1 MFLPLH
7 FLPFVSL
14 AACLSLKEF
23 SIHAPTTFYSKT
35 SQATLGQGG
44 SNEFLNHIFEAVRDP
59 QPIVRACAADALS
72 QCLKILMD
80 RQHKSLTG
88 LLCQVHFAVME
99 GLEVETTKKS
109 WSAITKV
116 EATQHGSLLVIS
128 TMLARTRDF
137 MLPRFVEVCNK
148 VLEFTRHPKALMR
161 LEVIR
166 LLPRLARRQ
175 PRVFARRYLEQS
187 LDFLLESASTP
198 ATPRV
203 RVDLRPSAFSSIGLL
218 VLAMSDTE
226 TGEVLGGDSLPTVK
240 ILDDPENPGKRHVVQ
255 LSDTGIIYSRLDK
268 IFRLV
273 SDGLK
278 SSSQSSKKVTPEIH
292 IAAFHCAADLV
303 EALNDMAVP
312 YMSALID
319 DMFRAGLSN
328 DLIQCLHAIA
338 ECIPEQQSI
347 IEDRLLQAVSMCL
360 AGMKSARDACEST
373 APSLI
378 SPMTRM
384 GRGLTLSE
392 DELMASGAA
401 RDVSSD
407 ATRVK
412 INTSNNPRAVND
424 LVLSLQTLGSF
435 GDSIGRVTTSE
446 GVVPLLPFVQKVA
459 SQYLSHP
466 SSEVRRAAAL
476 TCCML
481 LVPPGIVYKKRV
493 GSFSARIIED
503 VLDTLLRVAVSD
515 PSPVVRLCVVRA
527 LDSRYD
533 PFLCQ
538 AHHLKPL
545 FLLLQDEVLATKA
558 TAVQLMGRLAALNPA
573 PILPYMRKFLLDLIV
588 ELECGVDTGRGR
600 EEATRLLV
608 VFLKSR
614 SMKRLVNPILPAV
627 VESLPLNGG
636 TPRLASAALEALGEL
651 AKAAGAS
658 LQPWVKKLVPNIL
671 ATLQDQSS
679 ASKQRTS
686 LRTLSLIAGSTGYVI
701 QPYIDYPNLLSQASD
716 ILPGTKRA
724 PWALRREVIRTLGV
738 LGALDPDRYH
748 VVAPKTRKGGAVGG
762 AYFVVQ
768 DDVESTKALPD
779 QGEATWEMVGRSPLV
794 NSALPANIQA
804 LAAKTSSSFITSK
817 AATAIVS
824 SGHKALGAADTQ
836 GIISVEND
844 DDLPAHLSMYEQYA
858 MVAQPV
864 SSLPPAR
871 RMTPSDEE
879 FYPTVAIQALMRI
892 FKDPSLANHHGMV
905 MQAIMFIFKSL
916 GLRCVPFLSKV
927 VPHILLTIRTC
938 GPSNLRESLLKQVA
952 TLSGIVREHLRPY
965 VADIFDIVEQ
975 FWPSRHLGTIFSL
988 ILHIAVGVPDEF
1000 RKFVPR
1006 LIRRILTN
1014 LDEMQVADWASAGSG
1029 MNNRVRG
1036 LRETERLR
1044 LMLSSIRNLRGV
1056 LGDYLH
1062 VLVPALLK
1070 LSDSLVPQTGDGDWV
1085 IDNDM
1090 SSLTVLAL
1098 QTTSALLEC
1107 EGSGVGVRPVTPYWG
1122 DKSGACIRSGSLS
1135 ARVVQP
1141 LIRMLGEKC
1150 KGNRTIGMAIVETL
1164 CVCAKQLG
1172 QTNWMPLYHQVARSA
1187 IESWQESVLD
1197 DDSGVNHPGVDT
1209 YNTNNTG
1216 LKIYDGV
1223 IRNLQASPLRRSY
1236 NNPLLHDGPRMNRRQ
1251 DSLLLFGGE
1260 PLQPMFSESHGV
1272 SMGYDSTVDV
1282 FDNSISPHFHQSSK
1296 QKVNQAYLQRAWDV
1310 AQCAS
1315 RDDWDEWMRRLAIQL
1330 LREAPSPALRAAA
1343 NLAHAYQPLAREL
1356 FSAAFV
1362 CCWKDLSEPYRVNLV
1377 HALETA
1383 FVADVSP
1390 EILQTLLN
1398 LAEFMEHDEDGGL
1411 PIDIPIL
1418 ADLALKC
1425 RAYAKALH
1433 YKEREH
1439 SMGGSSSCVEALI
1452 SVNRKLDL
1460 PEAALGVLKSAT
1472 LRLEEDRRLD
1482 VSDRT
1487 DGQNFSAD
1495 LRQHQTTEMFYS
1507 VVWATQDMN
1516 ASKMD
1521 VLDLAE
1527 NKELW
1532 LAKLGSWTEA
1542 LEVYEEKLIRNPH
1555 DFDAILG
1562 CMRCLSASGE
1572 WRRVLE
1578 LAEDNWPKL
1587 VESDFAGSTH
1597 ESGGSNFY
1605 STQTT
1610 KKDKKK
1616 ALRMCA
1622 DAAWRLGRWDDLEK
1636 FSSELVHGQGSSQGA
1651 ATTAIPGIPLD
1662 LNFAQADFDGAFFSA
1677 VVHIHRNEWAM
1688 AEAAIDAARKAMD
1701 SRFTALMTESY
1712 NRAYPSMVT
1721 AQTLAEMEE
1730 IIEFKKVETG
1740 SQGTLHKHPANR
1752 INSAEARERLL
1763 SVWRDRLAGCRVDAD
1778 VHSSILA
1785 VRSLVLGPTDEVDA
1799 TLTLSELSRQAQR
1812 LKLAERVLLD
1822 PLVALGADIDGPVF
1836 GFGLAESLDLR
1847 FELENTLA
1855 RKSVGNIIDELVTT
1869 EASTF
1874 LPHYDQRHEHWS
1886 KQLIVEAGG
1895 LDRLMI
1901 QHRLYFAFLKQMWFT
1916 DKRDEAMDRMSCL
1929 CDVVDMVS
1937 HCESID
1943 DKSMRASCWLELG
1956 EWKIEE
1962 RTSPTGEPLPEQ
1974 LQIEVL
1980 CEFKRAIT
1988 MDESGYRAWHAWAL
2002 LNFRLALQMNE
2013 REDNQAASSTR
2024 KRGTQ
2029 VSATQKNHVITAIR
2043 GFVKAIS
2050 LGTKRWSASVQ
2061 QDMLNLLTC
2070 LFRYGEQSSIATI
2083 INECVETVAIDTW
2096 LGVLPQLLAR
2106 IHIKSP
2112 SIRSVLHPLLVRLG
2126 EKHPQALIYPLS
2138 VLLKSPVAERKTAA
2152 EALMNSLRSHSS
2164 ALVEEALMVS
2174 SELIRVA
2181 ILWLETWHEG
2191 LEEASRLYFGEG
2203 NVAGMLELLVPLHE
2217 KIEKGAETRLES
2229 DFIASFGQDLAQA
2242 HQHIKDYVRLVTEG
2256 GASIPTG
2263 PAASAAHDP
2272 TGRLRQN
2279 EEAETAM
2286 NKAWDIYYT
2295 VFRRINKQLP
2305 ALTKL
2310 ELNQCSP
2317 ALSRAQSLELG
2328 VPGSYRVDGSY
2339 VKIEKFIPNVQVI
2352 TSKQRPRKITIRGS
2366 DGKDYVFLL
2375 KGHEDLRQDERVM
2388 QLFGLV
2394 NALLERDRQ
2403 TKKHDLRIQRYAI
2416 SPLSHNCGLVGW
2428 VPHTDTLHSLI
2439 RDYRNSKKTPL
2450 NLEHREM
2457 LKLAPDYDM
2466 LTVMQKVEVFTDAL
2480 RRTTGKGNDLY
2491 EILWL
2496 KSTNS
2501 EEWLERR
2508 TKYTRSLAVMSM
2520 VGYILGLGDRHPS
2533 NLMLDKLSGR
2543 VLHIDFGDC
2552 FEVAMMREKYP
2563 EKVPFRLTRMLIKA
2577 MEVSGIEGSY
2587 RSTCERTMTVLR
2599 ESRDSLVAMLEAFV
2613 HDPLISWRLIGDT
2626 EKNENEERISRA
2638 VDELRGSTS
2647 NTNGTNNP
2655 LAESNEN
2662 GIGVVSG
2669 VPIDLNGGRP
2679 SVMNE
2684 PITEGLDEDADE
2696 EGGGGGGGGA
2706 DNILFP
2712 ESVND
2717 LRSLARRPTETTA
2730 MSATRARSLQMYS
2743 NIQTWAANL
2752 STDSR
2757 IASIAG
2763 DERAEQVAASGSVA
2777 RSRIERSMRQR
2788 ELLSLLDEEGGL
2800 AHEEALNEKALK
2812 VIRRVQDK
2820 LAGTDFPDR
2829 DGNGDPLDVVDQV
2842 QRLIVQATSV
2852 ENLCQLFIGW
2862 CAFW

>member
-1 MFLPLH
+1 MRTFCIGFRLILPLPS
-7 FLPFVSL
+7 LYILIFVISL

-23 SIHAPTTFYSKT
+23 AIHAPTTFYSKT
-35 SQATLGQGG
+35 SQATMGQGG

-99 GLEVETTKKS
+99 GLEEETTKKS

-128 TMLARTRDF
+128 TMIAQTRDF
-137 MLPRFVEVCNK
+137 MLPRFAEVCKK
-148 VLEFTRHPKALMR
+148 VMEFASHPKALMR

-187 LDFLLESASTP
+187 LDFLLESASSP
-198 ATPRV
+198 APPRV
-203 RVDLRPSAFSSIGLL
+203 RVDVRPSAFSSIGLL

-226 TGEVLGGDSLPTVK
+226 TGEVLGGDSMPTVK
-240 ILDDPENPGKRHVVQ
+240 ILDDPENSGERHLVE
-255 LSDTGIIYSRLDK
+255 LSETGVIYSKLDE
-268 IFRLV
+268 IFQLV

-278 SSSQSSKKVTPEIH
+278 SSSQSSKKNTPEIH

-303 EALNDMAVP
+303 EALNEMALP

-360 AGMKSARDACEST
+360 AGMKSARDACESIV
-373 APSLI
+373 PSLAG
-378 SPMTRM
+378 PMTRM
-384 GRGLTLSE
+384 GRGLTLNE
-392 DELMASGAA
+392 DELMAGGTTRGVA
-401 RDVSSD
+401 SD
-407 ATRVK
+407 SPRVR
-412 INTSNNPRAVND
+412 INTSNNPRVVDD

-481 LVPPGIVYKKRV
+481 LMPPGIVHKKRV
-493 GSFSARIIED
+493 GGYSARIIED

-538 AHHLKPL
+538 AHHLQPL

-558 TAVQLMGRLAALNPA
+558 TAVQLIGRLAALNPA
-573 PILPYMRKFLLDLIV
+573 PILPYMRKFLLDVIV

-608 VFLKSR
+608 VFLKSK
-614 SMKRLVNPILPAV
+614 SMKRLVNPVLPAV

-658 LQPWVKKLVPNIL
+658 LQPWVKELVPNIL

-701 QPYIDYPNLLSQASD
+701 QPYIDYPNLLSQATD

-724 PWALRREVIRTLGV
+724 PWALRCEVIRTLGV

-748 VVAPKTRKGGAVGG
+748 IVAPKTRKGGAVGG

-768 DDVESTKALPD
+768 DDVENTKAVAD
-779 QGEATWEMVGRSPLV
+779 QTAATWEMVGRSPLP
-794 NSALPANIQA
+794 STALPTNIQA
-804 LAAKTSSSFITSK
+804 LAAKTSSSFVTSK
-817 AATAIVS
+817 AVTAMVS
-824 SGHKALGAADTQ
+824 SGRKALGTTDSSNNT
-836 GIISVEND
+836 SVDND
-844 DDLPAHLSMYEQYA
+844 DDLPVHLSMYEQYA

-871 RMTPSDEE
+871 RMTPSDDE

-927 VPHILLTIRTC
+927 VPHIMLTIRTC

-975 FWPSRHLGTIFSL
+975 FWTSRHLGTIFSL

-1000 RKFVPR
+1000 RKFLPR

-1014 LDEMQVADWASAGSG
+1014 LDEMQVAGWASANART
-1029 MNNRVRG
+1029 NNRVRG

-1044 LMLSSIRNLRGV
+1044 LMLSSIRSLRGV

-1062 VLVPALLK
+1062 VLIPALLK
-1070 LSDSLVPQTGDGDWV
+1070 LSDSLVPQVAVADEKRGDWA
-1085 IDNDM
+1085 IDSGV

-1107 EGSGVGVRPVTPYWG
+1107 EGSGAGVRPVTPYWG

-1141 LIRMLGEKC
+1141 LTRMLGEKC
-1150 KGNRTIGMAIVETL
+1150 KGNKTIGMAIVETL

-1187 IESWQESVLD
+1187 IELWQEGVLED
-1197 DDSGVNHPGVDT
+1197 DMGINPPGVDT
-1209 YNTNNTG
+1209 FSTNDSG
-1216 LKIYDGV
+1216 LKIYDEIV
-1223 IRNLQASPLRRSY
+1223 RTLEASPLQRSY
-1236 NNPLLHDGPRMNRRQ
+1236 NNPLLHDGPRMARRQ

-1260 PLQPMFSESHGV
+1260 PLQPMFSENLGV
-1272 SMGYDSTVDV
+1272 STGYDSTVDV
-1282 FDNSISPHFHQSSK
+1282 FDNSASPHFQQSSK
-1296 QKVNQAYLQRAWDV
+1296 QKINQAYLQRAWDV

-1362 CCWKDLSEPYRVNLV
+1362 CCWKDLNEPYRVNLV

-1398 LAEFMEHDEDGGL
+1398 LAEFMEYDDDGGL

-1472 LRLEEDRRLD
+1472 MRLDEDRRLD

-1487 DGQNFSAD
+1487 GGNHFSPD
-1495 LRQHQTTEMFYS
+1495 LVRQHQTNEMFYS
-1507 VVWATQDMN
+1507 VVWSTQDGN

-1562 CMRCLSASGE
+1562 CMRCLSAIGE

-1578 LAEDNWPKL
+1578 LAEDNWPTL
-1587 VESDFAGSTH
+1587 VDNAFPGSVH
-1597 ESGGSNFY
+1597 ELGGSNFY
-1605 STQTT
+1605 STQAA
-1610 KKDKKK
+1610 KRDQKK

-1636 FSSELVHGQGSSQGA
+1636 FSSELVHGQGSVQGTATA
-1651 ATTAIPGIPLD
+1651 ATPVVPRD

-1677 VVHIHRNEWAM
+1677 VLHIHRNEWAM
-1688 AEAAIDAARKAMD
+1688 AAAAIDAARKAMD

-1712 NRAYPSMVT
+1712 NRAYPTMVT

-1785 VRSLVLGPTDEVDA
+1785 VRSLILGPTDEVDA

-1812 LKLAERVLLD
+1812 FKLAERVLLD
-1822 PLVALGADIDGPVF
+1822 PLAALGADLNGPVF
-1836 GFGLAESLDLR
+1836 GFGLAECGLVESLELR
-1847 FELENTLA
+1847 FEREKSLA
-1855 RKSVGNIIDELVTT
+1855 RKPVGNIIDELVTT
-1869 EASTF
+1869 ASSAF
-1874 LPHYDQRHEHWS
+1874 LPQYDQRHEQWS
-1886 KQLIVEAGG
+1886 KQLVGEAGG
-1895 LDRLMI
+1895 LDRLKI
-1901 QHRLYFAFLKQMWFT
+1901 QHRLYFAYLKQMWLT
-1916 DKRDEAMDRMSCL
+1916 DRRDEAMDRMSRL

-1937 HCESID
+1937 HCESAE
-1943 DKSMRASCWLELG
+1943 DKNMRASCWLELG
-1956 EWKIEE
+1956 EWKIDEM
-1962 RTSPTGEPLPEQ
+1962 TSPGEPLPER

-2013 REDNQAASSTR
+2013 REDIQAAPSTQR
-2024 KRGTQ
+2024 RGTQ
-2029 VSATQKNHVITAIR
+2029 VSSTQRNHVITAIR

-2083 INECVETVAIDTW
+2083 VNECVETVAIDTW

-2138 VLLKSPVAERKTAA
+2138 VLLKSPVAERKAAA

-2203 NVAGMLELLVPLHE
+2203 NVAGMLDLLVPLHD
-2217 KIEKGAETRLES
+2217 KIEKGAETRRES
-2229 DFIASFGQDLAQA
+2229 DFISSFGQDLAQA
-2242 HQHIKDYVRLVTEG
+2242 HHHIKDYVRLVTEG
-2256 GASIPTG
+2256 GANIPTG
-2263 PAASAAHDP
+2263 PAASKAYDP
-2272 TGRLRQN
+2272 SGRLRQN

-2310 ELNQCSP
+2310 ELNHCSP

-2394 NALLERDRQ
+2394 NALLERKRQ

-2428 VPHTDTLHSLI
+2428 VPHTDTMHSLI
-2439 RDYRNSKKTPL
+2439 RDYRTSKKTPL

-2543 VLHIDFGDC
+2543 VLHIDFG
-2552 FEVAMMREKYP
+2552 MYSEKMCI
-2563 EKVPFRLTRMLIKA
+2563 LL
-2577 MEVSGIEGSY
+2577 
-2587 RSTCERTMTVLR
+2587 
-2599 ESRDSLVAMLEAFV
+2599 
-2613 HDPLISWRLIGDT
+2613 
-2626 EKNENEERISRA
+2626 
-2638 VDELRGSTS
+2638 
-2647 NTNGTNNP
+2647 
-2655 LAESNEN
+2655 LAEFDHS
-2662 GIGVVSG
+2662 SH
-2669 VPIDLNGGRP
+2669 
-2679 SVMNE
+2679 
-2684 PITEGLDEDADE
+2684 
-2696 EGGGGGGGGA
+2696 
-2706 DNILFP
+2706 
-2712 ESVND
+2712 
-2717 LRSLARRPTETTA
+2717 
-2730 MSATRARSLQMYS
+2730 
-2743 NIQTWAANL
+2743 L
-2752 STDSR
+2752 S
-2757 IASIAG
+2757 I
-2763 DERAEQVAASGSVA
+2763 
-2777 RSRIERSMRQR
+2777 
-2788 ELLSLLDEEGGL
+2788 LLSLPVQVTV
-2800 AHEEALNEKALK
+2800 LK
-2812 VIRRVQDK
+2812 W
-2820 LAGTDFPDR
+2820 L
-2829 DGNGDPLDVVDQV
+2829 
-2842 QRLIVQATSV
+2842 
-2852 ENLCQLFIGW
+2852 
-2862 CAFW
+2862 

>member
-1 MFLPLH
+1 MFSL
-7 FLPFVSL
+7 FLDTTVRRL

-23 SIHAPTTFYSKT
+23 ATHAPTTFYSKT

-99 GLEVETTKKS
+99 GLEAETTKKN

-128 TMLARTRDF
+128 TMIAQTRDF
-137 MLPRFVEVCNK
+137 MLPRYEEVCNK
-148 VLEFTRHPKALMR
+148 VLEFTCHPKALMR

-166 LLPRLARRQ
+166 LLPRLARRA

-187 LDFLLESASTP
+187 LEFLLESASTQTP
-198 ATPRV
+198 PRV

-226 TGEVLGGDSLPTVK
+226 SGEVLGGDSLPTVK
-240 ILDDPENPGKRHVVQ
+240 IIDDPEHPGEKHIVE
-255 LSDTGIIYSRLDK
+255 LSETGVIYSKLDK
-268 IFRLV
+268 IFQLV
-273 SDGLK
+273 SNGLK
-278 SSSQSSKKVTPEIH
+278 DRAQSARKNTPEMH

-303 EALNDMAVP
+303 EALNDVALSYIP
-312 YMSALID
+312 ALID

-338 ECIPEQQSI
+338 ECIPEQQSV
-347 IEDRLLQAVSMCL
+347 IEDRLLQEVSMCL
-360 AGMKSARDACEST
+360 AGIKSARDACEST
-373 APSLI
+373 TSSLVL
-378 SPMTRM
+378 PTARTGRAMT
-384 GRGLTLSE
+384 LNE
-392 DELMASGAA
+392 DELEVSTTPRRDGAA
-401 RDVSSD
+401 REISLDVPK
-407 ATRVK
+407 VK
-412 INTSNNPRAVND
+412 INFSNTPQTVND

-435 GDSIGRVTTSE
+435 GDSIGRVTTSG

-476 TCCML
+476 TCCTL
-481 LVPPGIVYKKRV
+481 LVPPGILHKRRV
-493 GSFSARIIED
+493 GGHSARIIED
-503 VLDTLLRVAVSD
+503 VLKTLLRVAVSD

-538 AHHLKPL
+538 AHHLQPL
-545 FLLLQDEVLATKA
+545 YLLLQDELLATKA
-558 TAVQLMGRLAALNPA
+558 TAVQLIGRLAVINPA

-608 VFLKSR
+608 VFLKSK
-614 SMKRLVNPILPAV
+614 SMKQLVNPVLPAV

-651 AKAAGAS
+651 AKAAGAA
-658 LQPWVKKLVPNIL
+658 LQPWVRQLVPNVL

-679 ASKQRTS
+679 SSKQRTS

-701 QPYIDYPNLLSQASD
+701 QPYIDYPNLLSQATD

-748 VVAPKTRKGGAVGG
+748 IVAPKTRKGGAVGG

-768 DDVESTKALPD
+768 DEAETVPGLLDP
-779 QGEATWEMVGRSPLV
+779 GEAPWEMIGRSPV
-794 NSALPANIQA
+794 GNINVTTTLTA
-804 LAAKTSSSFITSK
+804 LASKTSTSFNASK
-817 AATAIVS
+817 VFVSNATPGRKVC
-824 SGHKALGAADTQ
+824 GPADQ
-836 GIISVEND
+836 PSRPLIESD
-844 DDLPAHLSMYEQYA
+844 DDLPAYLFMYEQYA

-871 RMTPSDEE
+871 RMTPGDEE

-916 GLRCVPFLSKV
+916 GLRCVPFLNKV
-927 VPHILLTIRTC
+927 VPHIMLTIRTC

-1000 RKFVPR
+1000 KKFVPR
-1006 LIRRILTN
+1006 LIRRILTS
-1014 LDEMQVADWASAGSG
+1014 LDEMQVADWAVTRTGTG
-1029 MNNRVRG
+1029 VRG

-1044 LMLSSIRNLRGV
+1044 LILSSIRSLRGV

-1062 VLVPALLK
+1062 VLIPALLK
-1070 LSDSLVPQTGDGDWV
+1070 LSDSLVPHIAPGDDWI
-1085 IDNDM
+1085 IDSDI

-1098 QTTSALLEC
+1098 QTTSSLLEC
-1107 EGSGVGVRPVTPYWG
+1107 EGSGMGIRPVMPYWG

-1141 LIRMLGEKC
+1141 LLRMLGEKC
-1150 KGNRTIGMAIVETL
+1150 RGNKQIGMAIIETI
-1164 CVCAKQLG
+1164 CVCSKQLG
-1172 QTNWMPLYHQVARSA
+1172 QTSWLSLYHEVTRSA
-1187 IESWQESVLD
+1187 IEIWQYSTMDEEHGVSLHPSVDSFHTNGAGIKLYD
-1197 DDSGVNHPGVDT
+1197 D
-1209 YNTNNTG
+1209 
-1216 LKIYDGV
+1216 V
-1223 IRNLQASPLRRSY
+1223 IRNLQSSPLQRSY
-1236 NNPLLHDGPRMNRRQ
+1236 NNPLLHNGSRMTRRQ
-1251 DSLLLFGGE
+1251 DAVLLFGGE
-1260 PLQPMFSESHGV
+1260 PLQPMFNENYGV
-1272 SMGYDSTVDV
+1272 NTGYDAAVDV
-1282 FDNSISPHFHQSSK
+1282 FDTSVSQHFQQTSK
-1296 QKVNQAYLQRAWDV
+1296 QKINQAYLQRAWDV

-1343 NLAHAYQPLAREL
+1343 SLAHAYQPLAREL

-1362 CCWKDLSEPYRVNLV
+1362 CCWKELSEPYRVNLV

-1398 LAEFMEHDEDGGL
+1398 LAEFMEHDDDGGL

-1472 LRLEEDRRLD
+1472 MRLDEDKRLEEGRM
-1482 VSDRT
+1482 
-1487 DGQNFSAD
+1487 GHQPFAAD
-1495 LRQHQTTEMFYS
+1495 FVRQHQTTEMFYS
-1507 VVWATQDMN
+1507 VVWSTDSRNQN
-1516 ASKMD
+1516 MD
-1521 VLDLAE
+1521 GLDLAE

-1578 LAEDNWPKL
+1578 LAEDNWPTL
-1587 VESDFAGSTH
+1587 VGNTFPGSVH
-1597 ESGGSNFY
+1597 ESGSLTFN
-1605 STQTT
+1605 SSQIA
-1610 KKDKKK
+1610 KRDKKK

-1622 DAAWRLGRWDDLEK
+1622 DAAWRLGQWDDLEK
-1636 FSSELVHGQGSSQGA
+1636 FSSELVHGQRLTQPA
-1651 ATTAIPGIPLD
+1651 ATLALAGPLGD
-1662 LNFAQADFDGAFFSA
+1662 HTFAHVGFDGAFFSA
-1677 VVHIHRNEWAM
+1677 VLHIHRNEWVM
-1688 AEAAIDAARKAMD
+1688 AAAAIDAARKAMD

-1721 AQTLAEMEE
+1721 AQILAEMEE
-1730 IIEFKKVETG
+1730 IIDFKKLEG
-1740 SQGTLHKHPANR
+1740 ECQRSSSRNPAN
-1752 INSAEARERLL
+1752 SVHAGEARERLL

-1785 VRSLVLGPTDEVDA
+1785 VRSLILGPTDEVDA

-1812 LKLAERVLLD
+1812 FKLAERVLLD
-1822 PLVALGADIDGPVF
+1822 PLDALGADLDGPTF

-1847 FELENTLA
+1847 NDIDECLA
-1855 RKSVGNIIDELVTT
+1855 KKPIAKIIDELVTNDSR
-1869 EASTF
+1869 AF
-1874 LPHYDQRHEHWS
+1874 LPEYDQRHQQWS
-1886 KQLIVEAGG
+1886 QHLINKAGG
-1895 LDRLMI
+1895 LDRLNI
-1901 QHRLYFAFLKQMWFT
+1901 QHRLYFAFLKHLWLT
-1916 DKRDEAMDRMSCL
+1916 DRRDEAMERMSRL
-1929 CDVVDMVS
+1929 CDVVDLVS
-1937 HCESID
+1937 HCESNE
-1943 DKSMRASCWLELG
+1943 DKSLRASCWLELG

-1962 RTSPTGEPLPEQ
+1962 MTSPGRPLSEPLQ
-1974 LQIEVL
+1974 LEVL
-1980 CEFKRAIT
+1980 CEFKRAII
-1988 MDESGYRAWHAWAL
+1988 MDECGYKAWHAWAL
-2002 LNFRLALQMNE
+2002 LNFRLALQLNE
-2013 REDNQAASSTR
+2013 RDEISATSSVR
-2024 KRGTQ
+2024 KRGAT
-2029 VSATQKNHVITAIR
+2029 SSTQKNHVITAIR

-2070 LFRYGEQSSIATI
+2070 LFRYGEQSSIAMI
-2083 INECVETVAIDTW
+2083 VNECVETVAIDTW

-2138 VLLKSPVAERKTAA
+2138 VLLKSPVTERKTAA

-2203 NVAGMLELLVPLHE
+2203 NVAGMLDLLVPLHE
-2217 KIEKGAETRLES
+2217 KIEKGAETHRES
-2229 DFIASFGQDLAQA
+2229 EFIATFGQDLAQA
-2242 HQHIKDYVRLVTEG
+2242 HLHIKDYVRLVTEG
-2256 GASIPTG
+2256 GESIPTCTAIL
-2263 PAASAAHDP
+2263 PSYDP
-2272 TGRLRQN
+2272 SGRLRQN

-2317 ALSRAQSLELG
+2317 ALCRAQSLELG

-2339 VKIEKFIPNVQVI
+2339 VKIEKFIANVQVI

-2457 LKLAPDYDM
+2457 LKLAPDYDL

-2480 RRTTGKGNDLY
+2480 MQTTGRGNDLY

-2543 VLHIDFGDC
+2543 VLHIDFG
-2552 FEVAMMREKYP
+2552 E
-2563 EKVPFRLTRMLIKA
+2563 
-2577 MEVSGIEGSY
+2577 
-2587 RSTCERTMTVLR
+2587 
-2599 ESRDSLVAMLEAFV
+2599 
-2613 HDPLISWRLIGDT
+2613 
-2626 EKNENEERISRA
+2626 
-2638 VDELRGSTS
+2638 
-2647 NTNGTNNP
+2647 
-2655 LAESNEN
+2655 
-2662 GIGVVSG
+2662 
-2669 VPIDLNGGRP
+2669 
-2679 SVMNE
+2679 
-2684 PITEGLDEDADE
+2684 
-2696 EGGGGGGGGA
+2696 
-2706 DNILFP
+2706 
-2712 ESVND
+2712 
-2717 LRSLARRPTETTA
+2717 
-2730 MSATRARSLQMYS
+2730 
-2743 NIQTWAANL
+2743 
-2752 STDSR
+2752 
-2757 IASIAG
+2757 
-2763 DERAEQVAASGSVA
+2763 
-2777 RSRIERSMRQR
+2777 
-2788 ELLSLLDEEGGL
+2788 
-2800 AHEEALNEKALK
+2800 
-2812 VIRRVQDK
+2812 
-2820 LAGTDFPDR
+2820 
-2829 DGNGDPLDVVDQV
+2829 
-2842 QRLIVQATSV
+2842 
-2852 ENLCQLFIGW
+2852 
-2862 CAFW
+2862 